1 MVRPAWSLRR
11 SEGEL
16 IPETLPAELITPLIP
31 KLFTLTHYGLLP
43 GDFPSSSTSSN
54 TKIPAGLQIRR
65 WESIEPEKYIPSE
78 HLDAVNSRRAER
90 LRVREECV
98 RLLKAMDDI
107 EVHDLVKGDGKER
120 KTQESKAVERGRVEV
135 SVAWIRVIEKDRS

>member
-1 MVRPAWSLRR
+1 M
-11 SEGEL
+11 
-16 IPETLPAELITPLIP
+16 
-31 KLFTLTHYGLLP
+31 THYGLLP

-65 WESIEPEKYIPSE
+65 WEAIEPEKYIPSE

-90 LRVREECV
+90 VRVREECV

-107 EVHDLVKGDGKER
+107 EAHDLVKGDGKER
-120 KTQESKAVERGRVEV
+120 KTQEAKAVERGRVEV